1 MKYKISKHAVDRM
14 YERNIT
20 KGEVHYNLYTKPL
33 KITPIKYDSFGR
45 SSYEKFAYNKI
56 NTRINP
62 KNNVVS
68 KVSRYHTKKY
78 EKIMRSKEKR
88 K

>member
-1 MKYKISKHAVDRM
+1 M

-20 KGEVHYNLYTKPL
+20 KGAVHYNLYNKHL

-45 SSYEKFAYNKI
+45 RSYERFPYNKI

-68 KVSRYHTKKY
+68 TVSRYHTKKY
-78 EKIMRSKEKR
+78 EKIIKSKEKR
-88 K
+88 KWKDIR